1 MKIRNRLL
9 VATLG
14 WMIYLTLRLI
24 FWTVRK
30 RFAIPDPDTMA
41 YQTDPKGRYLYCTW
55 HDSILLPLFLGRPQ
69 HMAAIVSQHRD
80 GGYLT
85 DLMAKLRI
93 HCVRGSST
101 SGGVEA
107 LREAIK
113 VAQERHITI
122 TPDGPRGPRRELK
135 DGIVFLA
142 SKARRPIVATG
153 FYCER
158 CWKIQGRWTDLVVPK
173 PFSKVHVVLS
183 EPIHIPRKISRDE
196 LSQFTQAVQETME
209 STYAQAEQL
218 ATGKPTSTTKETA
231 IAPAARMAAD
241 SDENRRA
248 A

>member
-9 VATLG
+9 VVTLG

-30 RFAIPDPDTMA
+30 RFVIVDLDSLAYTPDA
-41 YQTDPKGRYLYCTW
+41 KGRFLYCTW
-55 HDSILLPLFLGRPQ
+55 HDSILLPLFLGRPH
-69 HMAAIVSQHRD
+69 HMSAIVSQHRD
-80 GGYLT
+80 GDYLT
-85 DLMAKLRI
+85 DLMRKLKI

-173 PFSKVHVVLS
+173 PFSKVHMVLS
-183 EPIHIPRKISRDE
+183 EPIHVPHKISRDE
-196 LSQFTQAVQETME
+196 LRQFTQAVQETME
-209 STYAQAEQL
+209 STCAQAQQV
-218 ATGKPTSTTKETA
+218 ATGKQTCNTEDITE
-231 IAPAARMAAD
+231 APADLTTD
-241 SDENRRA
+241 STEQRRA

>member
-9 VATLG
+9 VITFG
-14 WMIYLTLRLI
+14 WMIYFTLRLI

-30 RFAIPDPDTMA
+30 RYAIADPDTLA
-41 YQTDPKGRYLYCTW
+41 YQPDTKGRYLYCTW
-55 HDSILLPLFLGRPQ
+55 HDSILLPLFLGRPR

-85 DLMAKLRI
+85 DLMRKLRI

-122 TPDGPRGPRRELK
+122 TPDGPQGPRRELK

-158 CWKIQGRWTDLVVPK
+158 CWRIQGRWTDLVVPR
-173 PFSKVHVVLS
+173 PFSKVYLVLS
-183 EPIHIPRKISRDE
+183 QPIHIPQRISRDE
-196 LSQFTQAVQETME
+196 LSLFTQVVQETME
-209 STYAQAEQL
+209 TTYAQAEQL
-218 ATGKPTSTTKETA
+218 ATSRQTATTEETA
-231 IAPAARMAAD
+231 DIPAGRTTD
-241 SDENRRA
+241 SAEHRRA

>member
-9 VATLG
+9 VVTLG

-30 RFAIPDPDTMA
+30 RFVIVDPDSLA
-41 YQTDPKGRYLYCTW
+41 YKPDAKGRYLYCTW

-85 DLMAKLRI
+85 DLMRKLKI

-173 PFSKVHVVLS
+173 PFSNVHVVLS
-183 EPIHIPRKISRDE
+183 EPIHVPRKLSRDE
-196 LSQFTQAVQETME
+196 LTQFTQAVQETME
-209 STYAQAEQL
+209 STYAQAEQM
-218 ATGKPTSTTKETA
+218 ATGKQAATSEGIA
-231 IAPAARMAAD
+231 EAPADPATD
-241 SDENRRA
+241 STEHRRA